1 MNRYRSVKSSNSIFL
16 FSKSSKNNAK
26 TIELDIELDRKGI
39 AYRQENNALF

>member
-26 TIELDIELDRKGI
+26 TIELDCKGI
-39 AYRQENNALF
+39 AYRQENNALFL